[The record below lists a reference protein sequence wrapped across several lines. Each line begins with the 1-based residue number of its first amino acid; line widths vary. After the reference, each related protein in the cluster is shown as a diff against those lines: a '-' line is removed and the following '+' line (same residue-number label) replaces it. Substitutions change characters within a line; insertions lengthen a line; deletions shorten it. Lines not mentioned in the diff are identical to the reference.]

1 MRFCFLFLFCFVFVL
16 FLYFCFLF
24 FVFCFCFLFFSF
36 VFAFFFRSSLNTNM
50 KIWLSYIFK
59 KYKNHCLNTCSLNF
73 VHTKYRQ
80 MHNKN
85 KNKRTNKQN
94 LLDNCTVDMIIQM
107 KMVLLHKDMILA
119 FSLLV
124 SG

>member
-1 MRFCFLFLFCFVFVL
+1 MELDIKRNM
-16 FLYFCFLF
+16 LY
-24 FVFCFCFLFFSF
+24 
-36 VFAFFFRSSLNTNM
+36 
-50 KIWLSYIFK
+50 LS
-59 KYKNHCLNTCSLNF
+59 NAPLNF

-85 KNKRTNKQN
+85 KNKQTHKQKN
-94 LLDNCTVDMIIQM
+94 LLDKCTVDLIIQM